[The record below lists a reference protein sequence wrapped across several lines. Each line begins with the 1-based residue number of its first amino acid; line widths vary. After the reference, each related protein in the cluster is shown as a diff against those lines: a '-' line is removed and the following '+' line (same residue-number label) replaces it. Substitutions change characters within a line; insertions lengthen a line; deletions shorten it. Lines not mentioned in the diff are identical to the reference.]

1 MIPLFFFIKSDFL
14 MCYKPYMNNYNT
26 ALIAMCHLG
35 EKTTGFKEIKEVLKN
50 YHFQFLALFLFSF
63 KIRLLKASK
72 ASH

>member
-35 EKTTGFKEIKEVLKN
+35 EKTTGFKEIKEVLKT
-50 YHFQFLALFLFSF
+50 
-63 KIRLLKASK
+63 I
-72 ASH
+72 SHSCSCLILIFIQN